1 MRLLLTAMG
10 CLLAVIAAAQDLTG
24 IWRGQ
29 FQQNNR
35 MAQLMNIDDRYKFEV
50 QIDQRGK
57 AFSGVTYSYKT
68 TEFYGKATAKGTINY
83 ASQKVL
89 LEEIKIVDV
98 RMRMGSDACIMTCF
112 LQYSR
117 NGDEEF
123 LEGRYSSMN
132 TRDSSDCG
140 KGTLFLRKV
149 KQSDFYKEPFL
160 VQREKEKAKQQQPP
174 MKITPRQPEPP
185 PTAKSGNSPAG
196 NKPGTA
202 PKPAGKPNAGGKP
215 NTTAKPAPTAPTRPI
230 ESTSPPVAG
239 TPEEEKQKPQAPVV
253 VPPVLKERT
262 NELIKTFK
270 VNTRHITVSLYD
282 NGTIDKD
289 TVSVYLNKKLVVSK
303 QMLSLAPIVINI
315 ELDDD
320 NQTQELVMVAE
331 NLGEIPPNTSLMI
344 VKAGNQQFEVRITST
359 EQKNAVVLFKYEK
372 PK

>member
-10 CLLAVIAAAQDLTG
+10 CLLAVIATAQDLTG

-98 RMRMGSDACIMTCF
+98 RMRMGSDACVMTCF

-140 KGTLFLRKV
+140 KGTIFLRKV
-149 KQSDFYKEPFL
+149 RQSDFYKEPFL
-160 VQREKEKAKQQQPP
+160 VQREKEKAKQQAPT
-174 MKITPRQPEPP
+174 KITPKQPENPA
-185 PTAKSGNSPAG
+185 TAKSGKPPAG

-202 PKPAGKPNAGGKP
+202 PKPRAGAPGTGSKPV
-215 NTTAKPAPTAPTRPI
+215 TTAPGRPI
-230 ESTSPPVAG
+230 ESTAPPVAVLSEG
-239 TPEEEKQKPQAPVV
+239 ERQKPQVPAV
-253 VPPVLKERT
+253 VPPVLKERA

-270 VNTRHITVSLYD
+270 VNTRYVTVSLYD

-289 TVSVYLNKKLVVSK
+289 TVSVYLNNKLVISK